1 VGEGVLM
8 PAGTRGSGDAGKEAM
23 LADAG
28 IVGSDEGLVMAGVPL
43 ARIARELGTPV
54 FVYNA
59 EVIRRQYRALEAAFA
74 AIPHRICYA
83 VKANSNLAVLR
94 LMHDLGAGADLVSAG
109 EMRRALAAGF
119 APSALVFSGVGKTVA
134 ELEETVA
141 AGIGQV
147 NVESLEEL
155 KLLGAVAARLDRITS
170 VGIRVNPDVTTDT
183 HPYISTSHGGIKF
196 GVPHDQVHT
205 AAEYIR
211 DHPQL
216 RLTAVAMHLGSQLLD
231 PAPYAEALGK
241 LVALVAALRASG
253 VSTLESLDIGGG
265 LGIRYQPDAG
275 PGMDPASLAE
285 VVGPLAARAG
295 LPITM
300 EPGRFLVGSAGVL
313 LTEVLYRKHSGGRDF
328 VIVDA
333 AMNDL
338 LRPSL
343 YRAHHAIVEM
353 VPAGRPASPVDVVGP
368 ICETGDFLALERVL
382 PTVEPGERLAVLC
395 AGAYG
400 FAMSSNY
407 NTRGRAPEVLVDGGR
422 HAVVRTREAVDAL
435 FASETPDP
443 FATLSDNG

>member
-1 VGEGVLM
+1 MGEGVLM
-8 PAGTRGSGDAGKEAM
+8 RAGKRGSGEAGQSPLLDDAGMVVTA
-23 LADAG
+23 
-28 IVGSDEGLVMAGVPL
+28 EGLVMAGVPL
-43 ARIARELGTPV
+43 ARIAREVGTPV
-54 FVYNA
+54 YVYNA
-59 EVIRRQYRALEAAFA
+59 ETIRRQYRALEAAFA
-74 AIPHRICYA
+74 GIPHRICYA

-109 EMRRALAAGF
+109 EMRRAIAAGF
-119 APSALVFSGVGKTVA
+119 APGSLVFSGVGKTVA

-147 NVESLEEL
+147 NVESVEEL
-155 KLLGAVAARLDRITS
+155 KLLGSVAARLDRPTS

-196 GVPHDQVHT
+196 GVPHDQVRP
-205 AAEYIR
+205 AADYIR
-211 DHPQL
+211 EHPHL
-216 RLTAVAMHLGSQLLD
+216 RLAAVAMHLGSQLLD
-231 PAPYAEALGK
+231 PAPYAEALAK
-241 LVALVAALRASG
+241 LVALVGELRGAG
-253 VSTLESLDIGGG
+253 ISTLESLDIGGG

-275 PGMDPASLAE
+275 PGMDPASLAA
-285 VVGPLAARAG
+285 VVGPLAAQAG
-295 LPITM
+295 LPVTM

-343 YRAHHAIVEM
+343 YRAHHEIVEV
-353 VPAGRPASPVDVVGP
+353 VPAGRAVGPVDVVGP
-368 ICETGDFLALERVL
+368 ICETGDFLALERAL
-382 PTVEPGERLAVLC
+382 PRVEPGERLAALC

-400 FAMSSNY
+400 FVMSSNY
-407 NTRGRAPEVLVDGGR
+407 NTRGRVAEVLVDAGR
-422 HAVVRTREAVDAL
+422 SAVVRPRESVDSL
-435 FASETPDP
+435 FATEIADP

>member
-1 VGEGVLM
+1 M
-8 PAGTRGSGDAGKEAM
+8 MMT
-23 LADAG
+23 
-28 IVGSDEGLVMAGVPL
+28 DEGLVMAGVPL
-43 ARIARELGTPV
+43 ARIAREVGTPV

-59 EVIRRQYRALEAAFA
+59 EVIRRQFRALEAAFA
-74 AIPHRICYA
+74 GIPHRICYA

-109 EMRRALAAGF
+109 EMRRAIAAGF
-119 APSALVFSGVGKTVA
+119 SPGALVFSGVGKTA
-134 ELEETVA
+134 RELEATVA

-155 KLLGAVAARLDRITS
+155 RLLGDVAARLDRVTA

-196 GVPHDQVHT
+196 GVPHDQVHQ
-205 AAEYIR
+205 AAEFIR
-211 DHPQL
+211 AHPSL

-241 LVALVAALRASG
+241 LVVLVEALRAAG
-253 VSTLESLDIGGG
+253 TSTLESLDIGGG

-275 PGMDPASLAE
+275 PGMDPAALAE
-285 VVGPLAARAG
+285 VVGPLAAKAG
-295 LPITM
+295 LPVTM

-313 LTEVLYRKHSGGRDF
+313 LAEVLYRKHSGGRDF

-343 YRAHHAIVEM
+343 YRAHHEVVEV
-353 VPAGRPASPVDVVGP
+353 VPAGRAAGPVDVVGP

-382 PTVEPGERLAVLC
+382 PGVEPGERLAVLC

-400 FAMSSNY
+400 FVMSSNY
-407 NTRGRAPEVLVDGGR
+407 NTRGRVAEVLVDGGR
-422 HAVVRTREAVDAL
+422 AAVVRPREEVSSL
-435 FASETPDP
+435 FASEVADP